1 MIIILFFFLFL
12 VCSRNSCT
20 VSVLNNDH
28 YYVQSVGMGVG
39 GREGRMPVLFD
50 LGFNA
55 LGRLII
61 AQLCI

>member
-1 MIIILFFFLFL
+1 MFKKQLYGFGM
-12 VCSRNSCT
+12 